1 MRYGNLKGNK
11 MNRDYLR
18 KIFSGTIAT
27 VLLPFDSEFRVGFVR
42 QVRTILVQS

>member
-42 QVRTILVQS
+42 MMSLLIGWL